1 MATTNPNEDDH
12 VRDLEQSQNEPE
24 PSLPPSIPS
33 HLAYRLYTSH
43 FLSTWNSRLF
53 EFGSVLF
60 LAAIYPQTL
69 LPMSVYALVRS
80 GAAIIFARVL
90 GAWIDRG
97 ERLSTVQIS
106 IIGQRLA
113 VAASCAIFWVLQQ
126 EYDTLKG
133 GKARDGLFA
142 VTVVLACVEKLC
154 SVLNLVSIE
163 RDWIVVITEGNEGV
177 RRVMNARMRRIDL
190 FCKLMGPLTISLV
203 ALGSTLIAI
212 RVTLAMN
219 VASVLVEYICIAQ
232 VYKRFPQLRRNEA
245 ERQQR
250 TIDDTAQRSA
260 KTTIV
265 QCLKAI
271 FPISSLHFYINH
283 PAFVPSFALSLL
295 YFTVLSF
302 SGQMITYLV
311 SVGYSTLYI
320 GIARTVSTALELSA
334 TWIAPRMMK
343 RVGVVRG
350 GIWSLCWQMAWLGA
364 GVTWF
369 FADYNREGRDAI
381 VAATGL
387 AVGVALSRVGLWG
400 YDLCAQNLIQ
410 DEVEDSHRGDFSTTE
425 AAFQNLFELL
435 SYASTII
442 FSKPSQ
448 FQWPVAISTAAVY
461 MAGGLYAY
469 FVRRRRGH
477 LFHPPEWM
485 LIKRSEAV

>member
-1 MATTNPNEDDH
+1 MAPPPVPATAHAIEMVTNNSDEDDQT
-12 VRDLEQSQNEPE
+12 RDVEQPQPE
-24 PSLPPSIPS
+24 AVPPLPPSIPP
-33 HLAYRLYTSH
+33 HLAYRLYISH

-60 LAAIYPQTL
+60 LASIYPQTL
-69 LPMSVYALVRS
+69 LPMSIYALIRS
-80 GAAIIFARVL
+80 GAAIIFGRAL

-126 EYDTLKG
+126 EHDTIK
-133 GKARDGLFA
+133 
-142 VTVVLACVEKLC
+142 
-154 SVLNLVSIE
+154 
-163 RDWIVVITEGNEGV
+163 
-177 RRVMNARMRRIDL
+177 VMNARMRRIDL
-190 FCKLMGPLTISLV
+190 FCKLMGPFTISLV
-203 ALGSTLIAI
+203 ALASTLIAI

-232 VYKRFPQLRRNEA
+232 VYKRFPQLRRNQA
-245 ERQQR
+245 EHQERAVD
-250 TIDDTAQRSA
+250 TTAQRSA
-260 KTTIV
+260 KTTII
-265 QCLKAI
+265 QCLKAV
-271 FPISSLHFYINH
+271 FPISSLHFYFNH
-283 PAFVPSFALSLL
+283 PAFIPSFALSLL

-320 GIARTVSTALELSA
+320 GIVRTVSTALELSA

-369 FADYNREGRDAI
+369 FADYNRDGHDVI
-381 VAATGL
+381 IAATGL

-410 DEVEDSHRGDFSTTE
+410 DEVEDSHRGEFSTTE

-435 SYASTII
+435 SYASTIV
-442 FSKPSQ
+442 FSRPSQ
-448 FQWPVAISTAAVY
+448 FQWPVAISAAAVY

-477 LFHPPEWM
+477 LFHPPGWM
-485 LIKRSEAV
+485 LIKRPEAV